1 MKFYIYKYITC
12 VAITLLMMVSCTFND
27 VTEPSTPGSSAS
39 MSVAFRPYI
48 VSADTRATYPEGTS
62 GNGIVGIIDNERLK
76 ETGFGV
82 FAQHTGNDDWQTY
95 TKTVPFN
102 FMWNQQVTW
111 DADLSW
117 TYSPV
122 KYWPNDNQPADL
134 AGASGSQEHSYLNFF
149 AYAPYVEVADPSTG
163 FNIRPDDSDSDGKPD
178 HDGIVAVSANSANV
192 NASYIYYRTS
202 NDSPFNP
209 DESVDLLWATQQ
221 DLWKMK
227 SSGEGYVSG
236 QVNLPF
242 RHALSK
248 LNILVR
254 TMIDRTEELT
264 HDAYPTTLD
273 ANTKVFIES
282 ATVNT
287 PTIYPEGKLMVGL
300 GGTDPYWNYDEVA
313 GLTGFSF
320 DNVTD
325 NDVMD
330 VSYSLRY
337 ADPNVPAPVVGFIDS
352 DHDGVDDFTGLTE
365 AETVKEA
372 FDAMESGVTDT
383 EAQLAADYA
392 TLMFPPSATAGALS
406 VRTIYHVVTYDPNLT
421 LNSPKFYSNVRND
434 ITATLSDNNFRF
446 EANKQYKLL
455 LNLGLTSVKFDIYVL
470 DDRGEWIL
478 LSSVVKEWDL
488 KTIEADVK

>member
-1 MKFYIYKYITC
+1 
-12 VAITLLMMVSCTFND
+12 
-27 VTEPSTPGSSAS
+27 
-39 MSVAFRPYI
+39 
-48 VSADTRATYPEGTS
+48 
-62 GNGIVGIIDNERLK
+62 
-76 ETGFGV
+76 
-82 FAQHTGNDDWQTY
+82 
-95 TKTVPFN
+95 
-102 FMWNQQVTW
+102 
-111 DADLSW
+111 
-117 TYSPV
+117 
-122 KYWPNDNQPADL
+122 
-134 AGASGSQEHSYLNFF
+134 
-149 AYAPYVEVADPSTG
+149 
-163 FNIRPDDSDSDGKPD
+163 
-178 HDGIVAVSANSANV
+178 
-192 NASYIYYRTS
+192 
-202 NDSPFNP
+202 
-209 DESVDLLWATQQ
+209 LLWASQQ
-221 DLWKMK
+221 DLWKTK
-227 SSGEGYVSG
+227 PSGEGYVDG
-236 QVNLPF
+236 QVHLTF

-248 LNILVR
+248 LNILAR
-254 TMIDRTEELT
+254 AMIDRTEELT

-300 GGTDPYWNYDEVA
+300 GGTDPHWDYTGVT

-337 ADPNVPAPVVGFIDS
+337 ADPNVPADAAGFIDS

-383 EAQLAADYA
+383 ERQLAADYA
-392 TLMFPPSATAGALS
+392 TLMFPPSASAGALS

-488 KTIEADVK
+488 KTIEADVE